1 MTKDEMLKTL
11 KDTFK
16 EYEFF
21 EKEHYYE
28 YKGERVGISVTR
40 FIEQYANEFDSYG
53 VAEKVAKK
61 DNKTIKQVL
70 DEWKLTNNLACEK
83 GHLGHCYAQ
92 SKWNGEIYKEHIKDG
107 LQDIIKPLELIKKQ
121 ADKFYNDFND
131 RLEHLIDELPIGS
144 PESDIASCVDDLFI
158 NKYTGE
164 LVLIDYKTNSDIY
177 KDQKYY
183 KISRKKTPKMKIPL
197 NHLDD
202 YKIIHYYIQ
211 LSIYKYI
218 IEKYSG
224 LKVGEM
230 FIVYFSENND
240 DYKIIDVPYL
250 EDEVKKILELR
261 RINKMGKMLLIMGE
275 QGSGKSFS
283 LRNLPPKEHFYI
295 DCDKKGMNY
304 KGWRND
310 YNEEQ
315 KNYIKCNDGEI
326 IVNLLKNI
334 SEKAKHIKY
343 VSIDTINSIMIA
355 DELKRSKQKGFDK
368 WDDMANIILQIIMVV
383 PDLRDDLTVIFIGH
397 TQTSDDGFTQLKTN
411 GRKLNKIGVEGYF
424 NTVLLAKCVN
434 AENNEY
440 VFETKANNS
449 TARTP
454 YEAFDTMTIPN
465 DIVKVIEVIREY

>member
-1 MTKDEMLKTL
+1 
-11 KDTFK
+11 
-16 EYEFF
+16 
-21 EKEHYYE
+21 
-28 YKGERVGISVTR
+28 
-40 FIEQYANEFDSYG
+40 
-53 VAEKVAKK
+53 
-61 DNKTIKQVL
+61 
-70 DEWKLTNNLACEK
+70 
-83 GHLGHCYAQ
+83 
-92 SKWNGEIYKEHIKDG
+92 
-107 LQDIIKPLELIKKQ
+107 
-121 ADKFYNDFND
+121 
-131 RLEHLIDELPIGS
+131 
-144 PESDIASCVDDLFI
+144 
-158 NKYTGE
+158 
-164 LVLIDYKTNSDIY
+164 
-177 KDQKYY
+177 
-183 KISRKKTPKMKIPL
+183 
-197 NHLDD
+197 
-202 YKIIHYYIQ
+202 
-211 LSIYKYI
+211 
-218 IEKYSG
+218 
-224 LKVGEM
+224 
-230 FIVYFSENND
+230 
-240 DYKIIDVPYL
+240 
-250 EDEVKKILELR
+250 
-261 RINKMGKMLLIMGE
+261 MGKMLLVMGE

-283 LRNLPPKEHFYI
+283 LKNLPPKEHFYI

-315 KNYIKCNDGEI
+315 KNYIKCNDGET

-334 SEKAKHIKY
+334 SEKAEHIKY

-368 WDDMANIILQIIMVV
+368 WDDMANIILQIIMAV

-465 DIVKVIEVIREY
+465 DIVKVIEIIREY

>member
-1 MTKDEMLKTL
+1 MTKDEMLKVL

-16 EYEFF
+16 DYEFF

-28 YKGERVGISVTR
+28 YKGKRVGISVTR
-40 FIEQYANEFDSYG
+40 FIEEYANKFDSYG
-53 VAEKVAKK
+53 VAEKVAKR

-70 DEWKLTNNLACEK
+70 DEWQLTNDLACEK

-92 SKWNGEIYKEHIKDG
+92 SKWNDEIYKEHIKDG
-107 LQDIIKPLELIKKQ
+107 LQDVIKPLELIKKQ
-121 ADKFYNDFND
+121 ADEFYNDFND

-158 NKYTGE
+158 NKYTGG
-164 LVLIDYKTNSDIY
+164 LVLVDYKTNSDIY

-183 KISRKKTPKMKIPL
+183 KNARKKPQKMKIPL

-211 LSIYKYI
+211 LSIYRYI

-224 LKVGEM
+224 LKVDEM

-240 DYKIIDVPYL
+240 NYKIIDVPYL

-261 RINKMGKMLLIMGE
+261 RINKMGKMLLVMGE

-283 LRNLPPKEHFYI
+283 LKNLPPKEHFYI

-315 KNYIKCNDGEI
+315 KNYIKCNDGET

-334 SEKAKHIKY
+334 SEKAEHIKY

-368 WDDMANIILQIIMVV
+368 WDDMANIILQIIMAV